1 MHFTKN
7 VILTVICFGTVWAQ
21 NPSPVSHW
29 SFDNDSNGF
38 AFDINS
44 NELDKING
52 YAAYKKGVH
61 GKALKFDEM
70 STQIVKDISNIP
82 DLSGGKFTF
91 EAWIAQQAYP
101 LNWCPIVE
109 QKDLNDGFF
118 FGVDADGRFGLH
130 VSVNGMWYRCN
141 TRSAYPGYETFHT
154 WDSDRRKWM
163 LHDREKSP
171 PEPLQGQA
179 DPVLPLLKWTHI
191 VGIFDQTKGI
201 TLYLNGKKE
210 AELQVE
216 CIFKQ
221 ANSPIHIGRS
231 EEKYYPAH
239 TERFY
244 GTQPLNYSF
253 DGLMDELK
261 IYNRALSD
269 DEVKTAFNS
278 LGPDTNQPLQFRKIP
293 TGPKGPGKFG
303 AYYTH
308 LKYDED
314 FDRYYRMKKYSDVV
328 VMFDEYP
335 FKLVSWHGINYY
347 PIWYSENDI
356 GISHEAVET
365 WGNLGTHEAM
375 MDKQTRY
382 ASIRIIEN
390 TDARVVLHYR
400 HAMNNMAYE
409 LIHEDSIS
417 GWHDWCDEIL
427 SIYPDGVAARNLI
440 HWCSYL
446 GLTDEKGPIYVE
458 DFLEVTDDQGNLIV
472 DNPTDDKLE
481 KEEEDQE
488 SYPIVGADSQSAP
501 IVPVHVSQPH
511 SYEQDNFI
519 VPIGMTPSD
528 ILHKEGGIHANMQ
541 GEESSYTWEFSGRPR
556 GKRII
561 NSNIVVY
568 NIKAESKPYM
578 IVPPEAARHFFEG
591 NGKPWPNC
599 YYWWDHWP
607 VAQLKSDGMQIH
619 FVNGRPSSSCIG
631 SASFKLDTTVFKY
644 ENNSI
649 SVYSLL
655 GMAMNTRAGDLVPLA
670 RSWIHAPYLKIS
682 SDNFESEGYLREERC
697 YSISSKDKEADLE
710 FSIYAS
716 ESTPLVNLALS
727 INNWGNANANLRLN
741 GNDIAEG
748 KNFRYGHRENLD
760 GTIDLLIFIK
770 HQSFEQTEV
779 ELIRLKE

>member
-1 MHFTKN
+1 MHLIQILSFI
-7 VILTVICFGTVWAQ
+7 VISITIAIAQ
-21 NPSPVSHW
+21 IPTPVSYW
-29 SFDNDSNGF
+29 SFNNDSSGYVI
-38 AFDINS
+38 DMVS
-44 NELDKING
+44 KTSDQING
-52 YAAYKKGVH
+52 YAAYKPGVE
-61 GKALKFDEM
+61 GKSLKFDEK
-70 STQIVKDISNIP
+70 STQIVRTSSDVP
-82 DLSGGKFTF
+82 DLSSGKFTF

-101 LNWCPIVE
+101 LNWCPIFE
-109 QKDLNDGFF
+109 QKDLNGGFF

-130 VSVNGMWYRCN
+130 VALNGKWYRCN
-141 TRSAYPGYETFHT
+141 VRSAYPGYETYHT
-154 WDSDRRKWM
+154 WDSDRRQWM
-163 LHDREKSP
+163 LHEREESP
-171 PEPLQGQA
+171 PEPLQGNA
-179 DPVLPLLKWTHI
+179 NPVLPLLKWTHL
-191 VGIFDQTKGI
+191 VGVFDQTKGI

-210 AELQVE
+210 SELLFEGVYQ
-216 CIFKQ
+216 Q
-221 ANSPIHIGRS
+221 AKTSILIGRGQ
-231 EEKYYPAH
+231 EKMYPAH

-261 IYNRALSD
+261 IYTRALSEE
-269 DEVKTAFNS
+269 EVVDAFNAAR
-278 LGPDTNQPLQFRKIP
+278 PDTEQPLQYRKIP

-328 VMFDEYP
+328 VMFDEFP

-400 HAMNNMAYE
+400 HAMNNMEYE

-427 SIYPDGVAARNLI
+427 TIYPDGVAARNLI

-446 GLTDEKGPIYVE
+446 GLTNEKGPIYVE
-458 DFLEVTDDQGNLIV
+458 DFIEVTDENGNLVTNKEDDTDPEENQITNQV
-472 DNPTDDKLE
+472 AGVGSEPTFTTG
-481 KEEEDQE
+481 
-488 SYPIVGADSQSAP
+488 YTP
-501 IVPVHVSQPH
+501 QPH

-528 ILHKEGGIHANMQ
+528 ILHKEGGIHANMR
-541 GEESSYTWEFSGRPR
+541 GEESNYTWEFSGRPR
-556 GKRII
+556 GKRVKDP
-561 NSNIVVY
+561 NIVVY
-568 NIKAESKPYM
+568 NIKADSKPYM
-578 IVPPEAARHFFEG
+578 IVPPEASRHFFEG
-591 NGKPWPNC
+591 NGKPWPNS

-649 SVYSLL
+649 SIYSLL
-655 GMAMNTRAGDLVPLA
+655 GMAMNMRAGELVPLA
-670 RSWIHAPYLKIS
+670 RSWINAPYLKLS
-682 SDNFESEGYLREERC
+682 TDGFEDLGYLREERC
-697 YSISSKDKEADLE
+697 YRISAKELTE
-710 FSIYAS
+710 NLNFSIYAS
-716 ESTPLVNLALS
+716 ENTPLVNLALV
-727 INNWGNANANLRLN
+727 IRNWGEKKASLMVN
-741 GNDIAEG
+741 GNEIARG
-748 KNFRYGHRENLD
+748 KNFRYGYRYNLD
-760 GTIDLLIFIK
+760 GSIDLLVFIK
-770 HQSFEQTEV
+770 HQSFEQTDIEI
-779 ELIRLKE
+779 IRGSD